1 MRIRGW
7 KRIKDRVAAAGL
19 VMCTPRIFR
28 VLRVGRYQ
36 VIVLKGPSPDL
47 GKYLKKDRDTLYY
60 EVINNSELLESEV
73 HADELL
79 GPA

>member
-1 MRIRGW
+1 MRIKGW

-19 VMCTPRIFR
+19 VMCSLRIFR

-36 VIVLKGPSPDL
+36 VLVLKGPGPEL
-47 GKYLKKDRDTLYY
+47 GKYLKKDRDALYHD
-60 EVINNSELLESEV
+60 VINNPELLKSEV
-73 HADELL
+73 RATELL

>member
-7 KRIKDRVAAAGL
+7 VRIKDRVAAAGL
-19 VMCTPRIFR
+19 VMCSLRIFR
-28 VLRVGRYQ
+28 VLQIGRYQ
-36 VIVLKGPSPDL
+36 VIILKGLSPELD
-47 GKYLKKDRDTLYY
+47 KYLKKDRDALYY
-60 EVINNSELLESEV
+60 DVINNTELLESEV